1 HVSDS
6 LIGNDLAYPAM
17 LTLLPA
23 GLIGLLVAAL
33 LSAYVSTMSTHLNWG
48 CSYLVHDFYQ
58 RFLNPD
64 ATEKRMV
71 WLSRVMTAVLM
82 TVSGAG
88 MFLLT
93 TAGEAFQLLLSIGA
107 GTGLLYL
114 LRWFWWRINAWSE
127 IAAMASSFT
136 IAVGLFVARK
146 NGLELSDHV
155 ALVMSVALTTVVWVV
170 VTFLTPPADLA
181 TLRRFYA
188 VVRPAGPGWR
198 KVVGDAPDVGPRD
211 SMSLAVLGWVLGV
224 TFVYAA
230 LFGIGA
236 LLYGHGMQA
245 AVCLGAAAI
254 AGTGLAVV
262 VPKIWGASAAAEAG
276 AAARRG

>member
-1 HVSDS
+1 
-6 LIGNDLAYPAM
+6 
-17 LTLLPA
+17 
-23 GLIGLLVAAL
+23 
-33 LSAYVSTMSTHLNWG
+33 MSTHLNWG

-82 TVSGAG
+82 AVSGAG
-88 MFLLT
+88 VFLLT

-155 ALVMSVALTTVVWVV
+155 ALVMSVALTTVS
-170 VTFLTPPADLA
+170 
-181 TLRRFYA
+181 
-188 VVRPAGPGWR
+188 GWSS
-198 KVVGDAPDVGPRD
+198 P
-211 SMSLAVLGWVLGV
+211 S
-224 TFVYAA
+224 
-230 LFGIGA
+230 
-236 LLYGHGMQA
+236 
-245 AVCLGAAAI
+245 
-254 AGTGLAVV
+254 
-262 VPKIWGASAAAEAG
+262 
-276 AAARRG
+276 

>member
-1 HVSDS
+1 
-6 LIGNDLAYPAM
+6 
-17 LTLLPA
+17 
-23 GLIGLLVAAL
+23 
-33 LSAYVSTMSTHLNWG
+33 MSTHLNWG

-58 RFLNPD
+58 RFLNPN

-82 TVSGAG
+82 AISGAG
-88 MFLLT
+88 VFLLT

-127 IAAMASSFT
+127 IAAMASSFV

-146 NGLELSDHV
+146 NGLELSSHA
-155 ALVMSVALTTVVWVV
+155 ALAWSVALTTVVWVV
-170 VTFLTPPADLA
+170 VTFLTPPADAA
-181 TLRRFYA
+181 TLRRFYS

-211 SMSLAVLGWVLGV
+211 SLSLAVLGWVLGC

-236 LLYGHGMQA
+236 LLYGHGAQA
-245 AVCLGAAAI
+245 VVCLGAAVVTGI
-254 AGTGLAVV
+254 GLAVV
-262 VPKIWGASAAAEAG
+262 VPKIWGASAAAESGGAG
-276 AAARRG
+276 AGH